1 MVQTRCA
8 YCGRWFK
15 SESGKRGR
23 QKTCGAEACRGKH
36 KRVLDRQWRAGE
48 PMWVRARQAK
58 VREWAQARDYWKN
71 YRSENPEYEERNR
84 VQTRERMRRRREE
97 ERRARA
103 ILVDPLGYLRGL
115 KARCREEVCK
125 TGTGGLQVTTAEGMT
140 AEEVCKTGAGGG
152 AVVEVVEYLMAREW
166 FAKQEGTDS
175 RGGGVIERR
184 S

>member
-1 MVQTRCA
+1 MGQGRCG

-15 SESGKRGR
+15 SKPGKGGR
-23 QKTCGAEACRGKH
+23 QKTCGGEACRRKH

-58 VREWAQARDYWKN
+58 VREWAQARDYWKH
-71 YRSENPEYEERNR
+71 YRRDNPEYEERNR
-84 VQTRERMRRRREE
+84 SQTRARMRGRREE

-103 ILVDPLGYLRGL
+103 ILVDPLEYLRGL
-115 KARCREEVCK
+115 KARYTEDVCKTGTGGVQVTTGEGITAEEVCK
-125 TGTGGLQVTTAEGMT
+125 TGTGS
-140 AEEVCKTGAGGG
+140 G

-175 RGGGVIERR
+175 RGGAVI
-184 S
+184 